1 MRLVV
6 ALSVA
11 VVLAVFLLYTSFAGG
26 ATPSI
31 RPSQLNDNV
40 DQRVSLAGVVVG
52 PVEGDARGDGMR
64 FLLKDF
70 DGDTTVQVIYTG
82 RVPDLFKVGRHVF
95 LEGTLNGPGT
105 LDGFVVGGEFVG
117 EEDSMVTKCP
127 SKYAPVEDDGHP
139 ES

>member
-11 VVLAVFLLYTSFAGG
+11 IVLAVFLLYTSFAGG

-52 PVEGDARGDGMR
+52 PVEGDARGDAG
-64 FLLKDF
+64 
-70 DGDTTVQVIYTG
+70 
-82 RVPDLFKVGRHVF
+82 
-95 LEGTLNGPGT
+95 EGVEVEMSAAARARRGAALRGT
-105 LDGFVVGGEFVG
+105 AGG
-117 EEDSMVTKCP
+117 
-127 SKYAPVEDDGHP
+127 APRGG
-139 ES
+139 